1 MNDLFIRTLIE
12 AVNRNPYVEKAR
24 AIAEVQAP
32 EKIGELR
39 RLEEE
44 IFRRAEAGENPWAH
58 LHLWAFRTAALEKA
72 FARGDV
78 QVATCEEAGDASGC
92 LRGA

>member
-1 MNDLFIRTLIE
+1 MNALFVETLIE

-32 EKIGELR
+32 EKIKELR

-44 IFRRAEAGENPWAH
+44 ILRRAEAGENPWAH
-58 LHLWAFRTAALEKA
+58 LHLWASRTAALEKA
-72 FARGDV
+72 FAGKDIHVVTHGR
-78 QVATCEEAGDASGC
+78 ARDASGR
-92 LRGA
+92 L